1 MVGIIY
7 CGLGWK
13 GGGMGIAARVTCE
26 YFFCQGND
34 GVGGFSCLAM
44 MMLVR

>member
-26 YFFCQGND
+26 YFFAK
-34 GVGGFSCLAM
+34 AM
-44 MMLVR
+44 MGLEDFLV